1 MKTEANDPGWDPSN
15 AGIPSGKSVGARGP
29 GMNICVL
36 GLWHLGLVTAACLS
50 EAGHKVVGIEFDEET
65 VGGLQQGVP
74 PIFEPG
80 LEELIRRGL
89 SGGQLSFP
97 TDLLDAVSRATVVCV
112 TC

>member
-1 MKTEANDPGWDPSN
+1 METEANDPGWDPSN
-15 AGIPSGKSVGARGP
+15 AGIPPENSVGARGP

-89 SGGQLSFP
+89 SGGALFF
-97 TDLLDAVSRATVVCV
+97 TTALLDALRGAQVVWV
-112 TC
+112 